1 MKTTNMWTTNL
12 SRTSAGRRGP
22 DRRGSVLRGSVLG
35 LMLPMALL
43 GGCSDAPPPPTPL
56 KIALYQDWQL
66 QPGDQ
71 LEGFK
76 VLGGLGDI
84 SIDLQGKSVY
94 APYAGEAQADR
105 QGCVFLNMPEVPA
118 YLLRL
123 CGLTS
128 PRLGPLRKGEPI
140 GAGTTLQVATLRQ
153 HPSGKWAIVEPDS
166 TLLRHTLKP
175 S

>member
-1 MKTTNMWTTNL
+1 MRLLKGLTSRLHNAL
-12 SRTSAGRRGP
+12 SKILSL
-22 DRRGSVLRGSVLG
+22 VLPL
-35 LMLPMALL
+35 ALL
-43 GGCSDAPPPPTPL
+43 SACSEPPPPPTPL
-56 KIALYQDWQL
+56 KISLYQDWQL

-84 SIDLQGKSVY
+84 SIDLAGRSVY

-105 QGCVFLNMPEVPA
+105 HGCVFLNMPEVPA

-123 CGLTS
+123 CGLDS
-128 PRLGPLRKGEPI
+128 PHLGALKKGEPI
-140 GAGTTLQVATLRQ
+140 GKGTTLQIATLRQ